1 MGSIDWPTVIGR
13 LRFCAWSEHPVVVG
27 FPQGHSCAATCVPLS
42 QIRSVHVPLSPY
54 RLQCDE
60 CFVFWG
66 DVVAPDTAKC
76 NG

>member
-27 FPQGHSCAATCVPLS
+27 FPQGHSFAATHVPLS
-42 QIRSVHVPLSPY
+42 QVRSVHVPLSSY

-60 CFVFWG
+60 C
-66 DVVAPDTAKC
+66 VVL
-76 NG
+76 GG